1 MNRIKSKNQLDSYY
15 FDQLP
20 EEIRTQLALLDK
32 AEYNLLFI
40 LVGIILRFQTLQTQ
54 RDLLLAETFAP
65 GDFDASEYPDPFVMQ
80 VVASILTFYALIG
93 FSKQAQDIAV
103 QTEAAGGDTFAADTE
118 VLMGLLVILVTLIRF
133 GLLLDANEAPARSGT
148 FSPELDADLEDI

>member
-93 FSKQAQDIAV
+93 FSKQAPTPLRQIP
-103 QTEAAGGDTFAADTE
+103 
-118 VLMGLLVILVTLIRF
+118 RC
-133 GLLLDANEAPARSGT
+133 
-148 FSPELDADLEDI
+148 